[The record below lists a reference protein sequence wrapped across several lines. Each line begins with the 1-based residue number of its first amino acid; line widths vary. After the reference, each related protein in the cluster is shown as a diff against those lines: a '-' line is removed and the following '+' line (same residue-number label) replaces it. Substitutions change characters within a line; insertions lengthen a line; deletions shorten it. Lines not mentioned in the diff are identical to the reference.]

1 LFYSFVTTSKKG
13 EIMATIEKRVTGDG
27 TTYRAKVRLKGFPPE
42 SATFERL
49 TDARQWATQ
58 TEADMRAGRYFGASK
73 RHTFKDLA
81 DEYEQHAAE
90 LRSFEDRKSH
100 LKRWREFFGT
110 DLLVDITP
118 QRINKAREKLLSE
131 DTRHSER
138 ATGDAGHDAAREMGK
153 RTGPTVN
160 RYLAT
165 LSACMAFAVKPLGWL
180 EKNPCERVTKSKENA
195 GRVRFL
201 SDDELKR
208 LLDACRPHADLYQ
221 AVVLSLTTG
230 ARQAEIMTLRWPQI
244 DFSRKTITLFET
256 KNGDRRTLPLV
267 GEAATLMQE
276 RAKVRNLK
284 DDRLF
289 PPVTEKAE
297 FRSVREAWERA
308 LKAAGIA
315 DFRWHDL
322 RHTAASYLVMSG
334 VSLVEVAKI
343 LGHRTLS
350 MVARYAHLADEH
362 IVSTGEKLAARLG
375 I

>member
-1 LFYSFVTTSKKG
+1 
-13 EIMATIEKRVTGDG
+13 MATIEKRVTDSG
-27 TTYRAKVRLKGFPPE
+27 TVYRVKVRLKGFPPE

-58 TEADMRAGRYFGASK
+58 TEADMKAGRYFGTSK
-73 RHTFKDLA
+73 RHTFKELA
-81 DEYEQHAAE
+81 DEYESHAGAI
-90 LRSFEDRKSH
+90 LRSFSTRKQH
-100 LKRWREFFGT
+100 LTRWCEFFGA

-138 ATGDAGHDAAREMGK
+138 ATGDPEHDAGRAMGK

-165 LSACMAFAVKPLGWL
+165 LSACMAYAVKPLGWL
-180 EKNPCERVTKSKENA
+180 EKNPCERVSKSKESA

-208 LLDACRPHADLYQ
+208 LLDTCRPQADLYL
-221 AVVLSLTTG
+221 AVVLSLSTG
-230 ARQAEIMTLRWPQI
+230 GRQSEIMMLRWTQI
-244 DFSRKTITLFET
+244 DFKRQVITLFET
-256 KNGDRRTLPLV
+256 KNGDRRSLPLV
-267 GEAATLMQE
+267 GESFALLQE
-276 RAKVRNLK
+276 RVKVRSLK
-284 DDRLF
+284 DDRVF
-289 PPVTEKAE
+289 PPVTDKGES
-297 FRSVREAWERA
+297 RSVREAWERA
-308 LKAAGIA
+308 LRAAEID

-362 IVSTGEKLAARLG
+362 IVSTGEKLAARMG